1 LLLLLAA
8 SAVYFRSKF
17 KPCNKTSEKKHREND
32 FIRTSTLP
40 RINYCAY
47 RCTRAVR
54 TTRTDVS
61 HTLFTR
67 IRKFDICVK
76 QFLEVLSDEEAPGVI
91 CLGIV
96 RVSNRLLER
105 TEHSTTSDV
114 HLQRRASVFNDKK
127 IPVKVR
133 VRAFELLI
141 YFTTRPLTI
150 RKQILFTER
159 NIRIR
164 ITTSVLY
171 EDTLCWTT
179 KNYSY
184 PGRCLRI
191 FLFGHRFCAN
201 ILILTFLVFFLSNNF
216 CKQLIFLKIQER
228 SIARVLAHSFQN
240 NNLAWTVPLYIRHS
254 TGFSIFQLF

>member
-1 LLLLLAA
+1 MCTFNEERQFLTIKK
-8 SAVYFRSKF
+8 YPSKF
-17 KPCNKTSEKKHREND
+17 
-32 FIRTSTLP
+32 
-40 RINYCAY
+40 AY
-47 RCTRAVR
+47 A
-54 TTRTDVS
+54 
-61 HTLFTR
+61 
-67 IRKFDICVK
+67 
-76 QFLEVLSDEEAPGVI
+76 
-91 CLGIV
+91 
-96 RVSNRLLER
+96 RLNFWYIF
-105 TEHSTTSDV
+105 S
-114 HLQRRASVFNDKK
+114 
-127 IPVKVR
+127 
-133 VRAFELLI
+133 
-141 YFTTRPLTI
+141 TRPLTI